1 MAFFIRSLRTPLTRA
16 LISLRPLPL
25 PRPLVARAFTSSALR
40 FADSHGSS
48 GPPQLY
54 GPGGKAGEVP
64 TDEEQATGIERFEL
78 LGDLMG
84 VDVFDLKPIDMTRM
98 GTMADPIP
106 IFSLVD
112 LASYSCL

>member
-1 MAFFIRSLRTPLTRA
+1 MLLKGRSSQLQALAVLPQWSRA
-16 LISLRPLPL
+16 DV
-25 PRPLVARAFTSSALR
+25 LVYRS
-40 FADSHGSS
+40 
-48 GPPQLY
+48 
-54 GPGGKAGEVP
+54 
-64 TDEEQATGIERFEL
+64 EEQATGIERFEL